1 MEGREAYRAVRR
13 APRRFGLRL
22 ALTTLVIGLLG
33 PLAVA
38 HAAAA
43 FDADEQ
49 GPGLQPGPAPL
60 SSRQLGAPLTMPNG
74 GPGDTATS
82 YVEVAYRDREAG
94 RVVLFGTTGG
104 TGLDRHL
111 MLTVA
116 RGSGGPGTFAPD
128 DEDYLG
134 EGRGVV
140 FPGALAAFPDD
151 RAGGLADPAGPWGP
165 GETVTFRFDVRMT
178 GTDGAQGLTATQT
191 FSWAVEPAA

>member
-1 MEGREAYRAVRR
+1 MEGREAYRAARR
-13 APRRFGLRL
+13 APRGFGLKL

-38 HAAAA
+38 NAAAA
-43 FDADEQ
+43 FDADGR

-60 SSRQLGAPLTMPNG
+60 TSRQLGAPLTMPNG
-74 GPGDTATS
+74 GPGDAETS
-82 YVEVAYRDREAG
+82 FVEVAHRDREAG

-111 MLTVA
+111 LLTVT
-116 RGSGGPGTFAPD
+116 RGSGDPTTFAPD
-128 DEDYLG
+128 PVDYAG
-134 EGRGVV
+134 EGPGVV
-140 FPGALAAFPDD
+140 FRGPLAAFPDD

-191 FSWAVEPAA
+191 FSWAVEPVA